1 MNSKDR
7 RKHRREFPHTYILEA
22 FGRKLTTGNN
32 FYSMRDWCNE
42 QFGSDYYRIE
52 GDGFWKPYVIGF
64 KNESHKSWFALRW
77 SHLL

>member
-7 RKHRREFPHTYILEA
+7 RKHRREFPHTYILET

-32 FYSMRDWCNE
+32 FYSMRDWCTE
-42 QFGSDYYRIE
+42 QFGDEYRIE